1 MKNSSKKNVYE
12 SLDILSQEMAKQYF
26 KENINRLSK
35 DIELELEKDQLKK
48 ENNEIGSNKG
58 DDENIDILLASFGE
72 NKENNN
78 IKKDQDLEP
87 KSNKSSKIIDFK
99 KEINKTKDNIESAKS
114 TNINI
119 EKSPKKID
127 NLARI
132 PENKNN
138 NNNTNIKNSLKKSFF
153 KKITQANI
161 NTNSIGKNT
170 KDDNSSLKTNLINIS
185 SSNNNNNESGKKSNV
200 KTISSLFDK
209 RSSDFKSLIQNK
221 FTNYNKNINDKYILM
236 KKIIRIVL
244 KKIKIL
250 II

>member
-1 MKNSSKKNVYE
+1 MKNSTKKNVYE

-127 NLARI
+127 NLART

-209 RSSDFKSLIQNK
+209 RSSDFKSLNQSK
-221 FTNYNKNINDKYILM
+221 FTNYNKNINEKYNFNE
-236 KKIIRIVL
+236 
-244 KKIKIL
+244 
-250 II
+250 